1 MIVKSS
7 NNFHSDHRNGKEK
20 EQPHIS
26 SLSLSLSLSLL
37 IFIRTYRIYEPPTLA
52 FLFPFSSGRCRT
64 LVYKSARTDRLYK
77 YLEAGNSLVFLRV
90 RTTAS
95 SCAGGCRET
104 VECGAAGTAVEY
116 PRNTL
121 TLSGPELN

>member
-7 NNFHSDHRNGKEK
+7 NNFYSDHHNGKEK
-20 EQPHIS
+20 EQAHIS
-26 SLSLSLSLSLL
+26 SLSLSLL
-37 IFIRTYRIYEPPTLA
+37 IFIRTYRIYEPPTLV
-52 FLFPFSSGRCRT
+52 FLFLFSSGRCRT
-64 LVYKSARTDRLYK
+64 LVYKSTRTDRLYK

-90 RTTAS
+90 RATAS

-104 VECGAAGTAVEY
+104 VGCRTAGAAVEY

>member
-7 NNFHSDHRNGKEK
+7 NNFHSDHHNGKEK

-26 SLSLSLSLSLL
+26 SLFLSLSSSSSEPIVFMSLQHFL
-37 IFIRTYRIYEPPTLA
+37 
-52 FLFPFSSGRCRT
+52 FLFPSGRCRT

-90 RTTAS
+90 RAMAS

-104 VECGAAGTAVEY
+104 VGYGAAGAAVEY